1 MMTPTLASPK
11 TEPTPTEPTPSL
23 DDATCPDCGSR
34 AINVQGL
41 LDCPD
46 CAF

>member
-1 MMTPTLASPK
+1 MTATLESPTA
-11 TEPTPTEPTPSL
+11 TEETTTERG
-23 DDATCPDCGSR
+23 TCSNCGGL

-46 CAF
+46 CGV

>member
-1 MMTPTLASPK
+1 MTQTLTAPK
-11 TEPTPTEPTPSL
+11 TNAESTPAEPTRFES
-23 DDATCPDCGSR
+23 AACPDCGER

-46 CAF
+46 CGR

>member
-1 MMTPTLASPK
+1 MTATHEPSAAIEGTA
-11 TEPTPTEPTPSL
+11 TERGICS
-23 DDATCPDCGSR
+23 ACGGV

-46 CAF
+46 CGV